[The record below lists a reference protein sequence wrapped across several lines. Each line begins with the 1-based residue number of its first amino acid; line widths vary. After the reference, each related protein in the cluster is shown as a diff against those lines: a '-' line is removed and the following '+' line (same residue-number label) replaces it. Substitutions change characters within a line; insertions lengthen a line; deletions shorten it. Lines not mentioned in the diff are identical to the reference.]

1 MEILAHTLES
11 ESNLKRRVDLFFL
24 VDSIAQC
31 SKGLKGDTGCVYLS
45 AIQVIL
51 PRLLAAAVPAGATT
65 QENRKQCLKVC
76 NNIC

>member
-31 SKGLKGDTGCVYLS
+31 SKGLKGMSFVQCVLLS
-45 AIQVIL
+45 RISKVLIAEL
-51 PRLLAAAVPAGATT
+51 TMNTTLLF
-65 QENRKQCLKVC
+65 R
-76 NNIC
+76 

>member
-11 ESNLKRRVDLFFL
+11 ESNLQRRVDLFFL

-31 SKGLKGDTGCVYLS
+31 SKGLNGDAGGVYLS
-45 AIQVIL
+45 SIQAML
-51 PRLLAAAVPAGATT
+51 PRLLTAAVPAGATT

-76 NNIC
+76 DFS